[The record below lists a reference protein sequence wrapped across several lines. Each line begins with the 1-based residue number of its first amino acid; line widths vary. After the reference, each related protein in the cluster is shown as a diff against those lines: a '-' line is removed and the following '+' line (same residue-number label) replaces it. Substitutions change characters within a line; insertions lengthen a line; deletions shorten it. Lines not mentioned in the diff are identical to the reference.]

1 MQIPAK
7 RRARRASLVG
17 ETPDISAHANFGGTA
32 PFHGDRVELQQQHWR
47 HCRRQDLLLPREL
60 IAQPK

>member
-7 RRARRASLVG
+7 RPARRLSLVG
-17 ETPDISAHANFGGTA
+17 ETSDISAHANFGGTA

-47 HCRRQDLLLPREL
+47 RCRRRNLLLPREL
-60 IAQPK
+60 IGQPK